1 MMNITLKQLR
11 YVEALAQHQHFG
23 RAAAACSVTQP
34 ALSAQIKD
42 LELLLGAALFE
53 RGARTLRMTSFGET
67 FVARVGPILRSVD
80 ELEDL
85 ARAAQDRLM
94 GRLRIGIIPTIAPYL
109 LPAVA
114 RRLGAEFAGLEL
126 QVRESLTSKLLE
138 ELAQGRLDTAIL
150 ALPIGELGL
159 QEMPLFDE
167 EFLLV
172 RPLADAAKPVPPQE
186 VLKHMKLLLLEEGHC
201 FRDQALSFCETQAL
215 RPREMLDGS
224 SLSTLVQMVGA
235 GMGVTL
241 IPQMAAP
248 VETRSAAVALAR
260 FETPRPQRRV
270 GMVWRR
276 SNPLAGQLQQVAE
289 LVRRTAEDWFA
300 EHIDGASQSKS
311 HGIEAALAEN

>member
-1 MMNITLKQLR
+1 MLNVTLKQLR
-11 YVEALAQHQHFG
+11 YAEALARHQHFG

-42 LELLLGAALFE
+42 LETMLGSVLFE
-53 RGARTLRMTSFGET
+53 RGARTLRLTAFGEA
-67 FVARVGPILRSVD
+67 FIERVGPILRSVD

-85 ARAAQDRLM
+85 ARAAQDRLI

-114 RRLGAEFAGLEL
+114 RNLTDTFEGLDL
-126 QVRESLTSKLLE
+126 HVRESLTSKLLE
-138 ELAQGRLDTAIL
+138 ELAEGRLDTAIL
-150 ALPIGELGL
+150 ALPIGEPGL
-159 QEMPLFDE
+159 QEVALFDE

-172 RPLADAAKPVPPQE
+172 RPLSDANKPVPPQE
-186 VLKHMKLLLLEEGHC
+186 ALRHMKLLLLEEGHC

-241 IPQMAAP
+241 IPQMAAS

-260 FETPRPQRRV
+260 FEAPRPQRRV

-276 SNPLAGQLQQVAE
+276 TNPLAEQLQQVAQVV
-289 LVRRTAEDWFA
+289 LDTTAAWISEQVGKV
-300 EHIDGASQSKS
+300 EPV
-311 HGIEAALAEN
+311 